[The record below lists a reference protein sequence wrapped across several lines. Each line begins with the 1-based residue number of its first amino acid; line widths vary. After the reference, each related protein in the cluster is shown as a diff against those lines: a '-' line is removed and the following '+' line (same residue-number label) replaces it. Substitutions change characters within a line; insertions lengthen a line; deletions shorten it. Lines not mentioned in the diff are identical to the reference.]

1 MESNNLKNYLNK
13 FWTPRK
19 RKKNGDPEDFISQH
33 DLILS
38 KTLVAD
44 PADLLEQLNEN
55 TFNFQ
60 NFELIKWAD
69 FLNRANLAEYL
80 KPEYISLALDVT
92 TSRPAIGKG
101 EFLFV
106 SCFSNLG
113 FANGNGDIVDFKN
126 GKKCEFKGLRS
137 TLSGESNKFRQM
149 NKSIIYSIFS
159 LFDTGTEHEHFNRKC
174 AEDIDELLKT
184 KPSLINEVLK
194 RLQNLNQPDI
204 SFIKP
209 FAELYNVKPDIFN
222 VVGAMQL
229 CTYLKA
235 ENAQYI
241 LFTNDEGFC
250 CYEAPKSPEEAYRIV
265 NALKLSSWQTRD
277 YGMTIGL

>member
-1 MESNNLKNYLNK
+1 M
-13 FWTPRK
+13 
-19 RKKNGDPEDFISQH
+19 
-33 DLILS
+33 
-38 KTLVAD
+38 
-44 PADLLEQLNEN
+44 
-55 TFNFQ
+55 
-60 NFELIKWAD
+60 
-69 FLNRANLAEYL
+69 
-80 KPEYISLALDVT
+80 
-92 TSRPAIGKG
+92 
-101 EFLFV
+101 
-106 SCFSNLG
+106 
-113 FANGNGDIVDFKN
+113 
-126 GKKCEFKGLRS
+126 
-137 TLSGESNKFRQM
+137 
-149 NKSIIYSIFS
+149 
-159 LFDTGTEHEHFNRKC
+159 
-174 AEDIDELLKT
+174 KT